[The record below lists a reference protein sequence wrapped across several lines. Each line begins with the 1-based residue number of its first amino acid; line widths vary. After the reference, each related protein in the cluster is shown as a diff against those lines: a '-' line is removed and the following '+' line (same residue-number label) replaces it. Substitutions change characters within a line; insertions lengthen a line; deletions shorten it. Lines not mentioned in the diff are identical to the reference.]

1 MTDYSDT
8 LTYQW
13 DEKEYEWRKI
23 SGADSSECRTGEMET
38 ENLYRCLVSDG
49 YNQGLAYRTV
59 KVDRGFVVKKG
70 EEYVYADANA
80 TAVLSVDASTREG
93 TLTYQWYEYDEEK
106 IEGATSAQLILK
118 NVTEDYSSY
127 YCIVS
132 NGYEEEKVYRTVR
145 TAGRVNEEDVIT
157 VGGGG
162 TRYILPGENV
172 KLYVIVP
179 TDKKYVSYKWYK
191 SSWADEDVELI
202 GVERSVTV
210 DQEGEYYCDVTHR

>member
-93 TLTYQWYEYDEEK
+93 TLTYQWY
-106 IEGATSAQLILK
+106 
-118 NVTEDYSSY
+118 
-127 YCIVS
+127 
-132 NGYEEEKVYRTVR
+132 
-145 TAGRVNEEDVIT
+145 
-157 VGGGG
+157 
-162 TRYILPGENV
+162 PG
-172 KLYVIVP
+172 
-179 TDKKYVSYKWYK
+179 
-191 SSWADEDVELI
+191 
-202 GVERSVTV
+202 
-210 DQEGEYYCDVTHR
+210 